1 MDGYMP
7 QADLLARLC
16 DWYAEQ
22 CDGDWE
28 HGQGVHIATI
38 DNPGWL
44 IKINL
49 LGTASEEAVFENV
62 NIDKA
67 EDNWLRCFKKDR
79 EFTGAGDPSKLPVI
93 LEHFLKFVGKL

>member
-1 MDGYMP
+1 MQSSAMVTGNT
-7 QADLLARLC
+7 AKAFISLRL
-16 DWYAEQ
+16 
-22 CDGDWE
+22 
-28 HGQGVHIATI
+28 

-67 EDNWLRCFKKDR
+67 EDNWLRCFKEGG